1 MRKEYQSVPVHA
13 KSKAWGI
20 LLRRARAAGY
30 RGAPVDVRDGVSD
43 AYVRTVVRVRQPA
56 GRPAIRW
63 GRLVWEKT
71 R

>member
-20 LLRRARAAGY
+20 LVARAKAAGY
-30 RGAPVDVRDGVSD
+30 RGAPVDIRDGISG
-43 AYVRTVVRVRQPA
+43 AYVRTIVRVRQPM